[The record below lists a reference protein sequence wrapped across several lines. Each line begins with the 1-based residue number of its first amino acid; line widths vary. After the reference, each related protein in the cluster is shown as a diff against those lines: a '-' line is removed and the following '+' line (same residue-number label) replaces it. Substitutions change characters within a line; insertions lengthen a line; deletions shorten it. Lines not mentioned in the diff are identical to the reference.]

1 MRHPPT
7 IPIRLALAVAL
18 CAVLST
24 AGSASAQLRL
34 RGGVDLANFF
44 GDGVEDTDTRNQLGL
59 GAAFSILSVG
69 PVSISP
75 EVWYRQKGAA
85 NVQEFNQQLID
96 EGSAEIGLD
105 YIEVPVLLRIDLG
118 SLAGGKVVPYING
131 GPAFGWRFDC
141 SISLDAEGGSTKR
154 ACDGLASENIEETL
168 RDYELGAAFGGGV
181 DFVILGG
188 IGAIN
193 LDARVTQGLS
203 RINETEDGSLDVRNR
218 VLSMMLGYSFGLPG
232 GGSGGGPGMLP

>member
-7 IPIRLALAVAL
+7 IPIRLALALAL
-18 CAVLST
+18 GVVLST
-24 AGSASAQLRL
+24 AESASAQLRL

-44 GDGVEDTDTRNQLGL
+44 GDGVGDTDSRNGLGL
-59 GAAFSILSVG
+59 GAAFSILSIG
-69 PVSISP
+69 PVSVSP

-85 NVQEFNQQLID
+85 NVQEFNQQLI
-96 EGSAEIGLD
+96 EGGSAEIGLD
-105 YIEVPVLLRIDLG
+105 YVEVPVLLRIDLP
-118 SLAGGKVVPYING
+118 SLAGGKIVPYVNG
-131 GPAFGWRFDC
+131 GPAFGWRLDC
-141 SISLDAEGGSTKR
+141 SISVDADGGSTTR
-154 ACDGLASENIEETL
+154 TCDDLNSENIEETL

-203 RINETEDGSLDVRNR
+203 RINETEDGTLDVRNR
-218 VLSMMLGYSFGLPG
+218 VLSLMLGYSFGLPG
-232 GGSGGGPGMLP
+232 GSGGGPGMLP